1 MTTEQ
6 IVSWVLS
13 VLPSVIAVLTTVGLV
28 IKTIKDFKQL
38 KSDVANMTAME
49 EIRAQ
54 LKQVIEENIKL
65 KKTLNQTMTKIDKV
79 RRTDDAERTNK
90 EV

>member
-13 VLPSVIAVLTTVGLV
+13 VLPSVIAVLTTLGLV
-28 IKTIKDFKQL
+28 VKTIKDFKQL

-65 KKTLNQTMTKIDKV
+65 KKTLNQTMTKIDKI
-79 RRTDDAERTNK
+79 RRTDDAERTNE